1 MTDDTQQTP
10 VAPNGLP
17 VLPDPQKVVDEVLSV
32 PQTPSSPTS
41 DPTPVE
47 AIPPELS
54 PAPQPTPETVP
65 PELVGAPSE
74 PAPLSAP
81 EEPKPIVDP
90 TPAEP
95 ATPLSPTQPLTSPTV
110 AEIPSEQSPTVSD
123 AMTPNTPP
131 TPQPTPALPAT
142 EEPPLAFAT
151 PTSTTT
157 LTVSSP
163 AFPPEPPLA
172 ASSTPPVPP
181 SPLVGSQKGKKKGKG
196 KKVLLTIVG
205 VLFFMVGLVGVGGL
219 YYYSQ
224 AKTGSIAVV
233 LIDGAFRAVGGTIV
247 NNNTGGTVGTHTVPT
262 RGGGTTN
269 VNTSGGSTSGS
280 GSQGNT
286 SGNTSST
293 YSGTGIA
300 TSNVAGG
307 FGYNYD
313 TGQPASQSDWNSST
327 ANIAGTYI
335 SNGKRYLV
343 QNPDTA
349 NAAALY
355 NATTHN
361 ITNSQP
367 GAVAP
372 SIVATMPTQTPEEI
386 AAMIAKGFTFVP
398 GGIGCNDMPSRTNN
412 GSDGYNGGSGPES
425 GPVDC
430 NIPHWTTCAAG
441 TTGVQGVGCVTNTT
455 KTTTT
460 TTTNSSTPTLACS
473 SLTKNTADAD
483 ITIGKT
489 LTLTCAGATT
499 PADVATISYN
509 FRYSI
514 DTGSWTT
521 LTNKTATTAELTVA
535 KAGTYSVECQACATI
550 NGTKTCDPNWQ
561 GATTP

>member
-10 VAPNGLP
+10 VTPNGLP
-17 VLPDPQKVVDEVLSV
+17 TLPDPQKVVDEVLSV
-32 PQTPSSPTS
+32 PQTPSSPTP
-41 DPTPVE
+41 DPTPVVE
-47 AIPPELS
+47 PAPEIS

-74 PAPLSAP
+74 PVPLPAT
-81 EEPKPIVDP
+81 EELKPTVDP
-90 TPAEP
+90 VPLEQPAPVP
-95 ATPLSPTQPLTSPTV
+95 APQPPVSPTLPETI
-110 AEIPSEQSPTVSD
+110 AEQSALASD
-123 AMTPNTPP
+123 APSPAVSSTLQASTTPT
-131 TPQPTPALPAT
+131 T

-151 PTSTTT
+151 PPSTTPST
-157 LTVSSP
+157 TPPP

-172 ASSTPPVPP
+172 ASSTPPVLP
-181 SPLVGSQKGKKKGKG
+181 SPLVGSQQGKKKGKG
-196 KKVLLTIVG
+196 KKVLFTIVG
-205 VLFFMVGLVGVGGL
+205 VLFFMVGLVGIGGF

-224 AKTGSIAVV
+224 AKTGTIAMV
-233 LIDGAFRAVGGTIV
+233 LIDGVYRAVGGTIV
-247 NNNTGGTVGTHTVPT
+247 NNNTGGTVGGHTVPT
-262 RGGGTTN
+262 RGTTTN
-269 VNTSGGSTSGS
+269 GGSTAGS

-286 SGNTSST
+286 SGNTSNT
-293 YSGTGIA
+293 YNGTGIA

-367 GAVAP
+367 GAVAS

-412 GSDGYNGGSGPES
+412 NGSDGYNGGSGPES

-430 NIPHWTTCAAG
+430 AIPHWTTCAAG

-460 TTTNSSTPTLACS
+460 TTTTSSTPTLACS
-473 SLTKNTADAD
+473 SLTKNTADPD

-499 PADVATISYN
+499 PADAATISYN
-509 FRYSI
+509 FRYNI

-521 LTNKTATTAELTVA
+521 LTNKTATTAELTIA